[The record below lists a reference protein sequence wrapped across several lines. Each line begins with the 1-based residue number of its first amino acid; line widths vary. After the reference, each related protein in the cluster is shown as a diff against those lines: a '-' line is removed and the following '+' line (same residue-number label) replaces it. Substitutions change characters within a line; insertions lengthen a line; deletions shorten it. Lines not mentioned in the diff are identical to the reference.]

1 VRLRPHPIPSGSRYR
16 IAVVVQARYS
26 RPRALVEE
34 EAGGRLLS
42 CGRSGKLRSG
52 EEGQS
57 RKTACREEQ
66 AKGPLQR
73 RCS

>member
-1 VRLRPHPIPSGSRYR
+1 VCSRPHPIPSGYRYR

-26 RPRALVEE
+26 RLWALVVE
-34 EAGGRLLS
+34 EAGGPVLS
-42 CGRSGKLRSG
+42 YGRSGKLRSG
-52 EEGQS
+52 EEGQN
-57 RKTACREEQ
+57 RKTACHEEQ